1 MKRRLSRPTSAL
13 FGQADVSPDAVD
25 HAIDDLVTGKA
36 SAVLRTNHPI
46 VQQVRRTTDIN
57 LVQIARRSRYLLITV
72 EQHGD
77 RGPAWHYREITPRD
91 CVFSCPGQLPPSI
104 EEALNGELLETL
116 VMPAVAMR
124 EVRIDHVGDTGDG
137 WLSVQVT
144 PTWIEF

>member
-13 FGQADVSPDAVD
+13 LGQADVVPDAVD
-25 HAIDDLVTGKA
+25 SAIDELVTGKS
-36 SAVLRTNHPI
+36 SAVLRANHPI
-46 VQQVRRTTDIN
+46 VQQVRHTTGIN
-57 LVQIARRSRYLLITV
+57 LVQISRRSRYLLITV
-72 EQHGD
+72 EQHSEV
-77 RGPAWHYREITPRD
+77 GPVWQYRETTPRD
-91 CVFSCPGQLPPSI
+91 CVFACPGQLPPSI
-104 EEALNGELLETL
+104 EEALNGELLEKL